1 MFLILYTEI
10 ITCLMLCFIYNYRVI
25 LFNNLFYL
33 ILTSVTLA
41 FIPNFVTS
49 LLLNTSTISNTQSQ
63 VAFGVTGSIVLI
75 FLYQVLS
82 KYKVM

>member
-1 MFLILYTEI
+1 MFLILYIEI
-10 ITCLMLCFIYNYRVI
+10 ITSLTLYFIYNYRVL

-49 LLLNTSTISNTQSQ
+49 LLLSSSAISNTESQ
-63 VAFGVTGSIVLI
+63 IAFGFTGSIILV
-75 FLYQVLS
+75 FLYKVLS